1 MELSTLGDRINA
13 TGKIFIQQLFRIHG
27 MNESCEWKRIRVT
40 RTSDSFTV
48 SYLYTV
54 QDLSD
59 EATIAIVALPTFFLV
74 DLSQFIHGF
83 IGQGHILFRC
93 HESGYIAEFIGRVVF
108 ELDLE
113 GYAGLHPRISFQEL
127 LIVPSYTSSVTE

>member
-1 MELSTLGDRINA
+1 MNLDESVAQIAEREICEKDRERYKKFMELSTLGDRINA

-59 EATIAIVALPTFFLV
+59 EEKKMADYVY
-74 DLSQFIHGF
+74 
-83 IGQGHILFRC
+83 
-93 HESGYIAEFIGRVVF
+93 EN
-108 ELDLE
+108 
-113 GYAGLHPRISFQEL
+113 HPEL
-127 LIVPSYTSSVTE
+127 LTEC